1 MAKYL
6 VTYDLKTSY
15 NNDRSADYNNLYSRL
30 NSLRS
35 CVKLTESSC
44 MVETVRNH
52 VELRDYLMS
61 VLNSNDSLFVGTISA
76 PAAWNYCL
84 SSDYQVNGFFNN

>member
-15 NNDRSADYNNLYSRL
+15 NNDRSADYNNLYNKL
-30 NSLRS
+30 NSLKS

-44 MVETVRNH
+44 MVETVKTH
-52 VELRDYLMS
+52 LELGNYLMS
-61 VLNSNDSLFVGTISA
+61 VLNNNDSLFVGTLST
-76 PAAWNYCL
+76 PAAWNHCL
-84 SSDYQVNGFFNN
+84 SSDYQINCFFDR